1 MKLEISEQE
10 RDFLLELL
18 KAEHSSLLD
27 ELLHTDGYE
36 YKQLLKQRFELLK
49 ELQSRVETSLSDG
62 RTN

>member
-10 RDFLLELL
+10 RDLLLELL

-36 YKQLLKQRFELLK
+36 YKQLLKQKFELLK
-49 ELQSRVETSLSDG
+49 ELQARVEASLSESS
-62 RTN
+62 TV